1 MAGPIAGAT
10 LVAAVHRTTTAGDD
24 VLDIV
29 AILVVLTAAFSYVN
43 FRFLKFPMT
52 IGVMTI
58 ALALSL
64 VVIVLDKLGFGLPRG
79 REHALMTSIDFTDV
93 LMQGMLSFLLFA
105 GALHVDLSR
114 LRQKGWQI
122 AVLAV
127 LGTALSTL
135 LIGYGSW
142 YLLGALGIGISLVH
156 CLLFGAL
163 ISPTDPI
170 AVLGVL
176 KSAKVLPNVEAT
188 IAGESLVNDGIGV
201 VLFTL
206 LLGMLESGVV
216 PSAATALEVFARE
229 ALGGAAFGIAL
240 GYCVCRV
247 LRTID
252 NPQVEV
258 LITLATVLGGY
269 ALAYDLHVSGPLA
282 MVASG
287 LLIGSE
293 GRSWAMSEQTRLHL
307 DIFWQLLDELLNG
320 VLFLLIGLEFALI
333 AFPAGSILAVPL
345 VIVLAVLARYLVV
358 GLPAT
363 AWRRWFRLPSG
374 SGLLLTWGGVRG
386 GISVA
391 LALSLPPGEER
402 DIVLMLTYAVVVFSI
417 LAQGLTVGRVARA
430 LRLGADQGRG

>member
-1 MAGPIAGAT
+1 M
-10 LVAAVHRTTTAGDD
+10 
-24 VLDIV
+24 LDIV

-43 FRFLKFPMT
+43 HRFLKFPMT

-64 VVIVLDKLGFGLPRG
+64 AVIVLDKLGFGVPRG
-79 REHALMTSIDFTDV
+79 REHALLASIDFTDV

-105 GALHVDLSR
+105 GALHVDLKM
-114 LRQKGWQI
+114 LRQVAWQVG
-122 AVLAV
+122 VLAV

-135 LIGYGSW
+135 LIGYSSW
-142 YLLGALGIGISLVH
+142 YLLGALGIAMPLVH

-176 KSAKVLPNVEAT
+176 KSAKVLPSVEAT
-188 IAGESLVNDGIGV
+188 IAGESLINDGIGV

-216 PSAATALEVFARE
+216 PSAGAGLALFARE

-240 GYCVCRV
+240 GYSVYRV

-258 LITLATVLGGY
+258 LITLAAVLGGY
-269 ALAYDLHVSGPLA
+269 ALAYELHVSGPLA

-287 LLIGSE
+287 LLIGSK
-293 GRSWAMSEQTRLHL
+293 GRAFAMSDQTRLHL

-333 AFPAGSILAVPL
+333 AFPVGSLVAV
-345 VIVLAVLARYLVV
+345 VAVVVLSVLARYLVV

-363 AWRRWFRLPSG
+363 AWRRWFRLPDG
-374 SGLLLTWGGVRG
+374 SGLLLTWSGVRG

-391 LALSLPPGEER
+391 LALSLPPSAER
-402 DIVLMLTYAVVVFSI
+402 DVVLMLTYAVVVFSI
-417 LAQGLTVGRVARA
+417 LIQGLTVGRVARA
-430 LRLGADQGRG
+430 LRLGADQRAP